1 MATIYASPADGYV
14 NASYSDW
21 ATARDATTGGGSN
34 NSVSGGSNAINGT
47 RDAARGGGYIY
58 RVSRVFMFFSTSV
71 ISSNVASAT
80 LKIYGYSQSSAD
92 VIAVKATS
100 DIGTITTADY
110 DAITGWSTGSADGSR
125 GGDNESNVTKYS
137 DELTSW
143 STSGISSNV
152 ASATLKIYGYGQN
165 SARVI
170 AVKSTSDIGT
180 VTTAD
185 YDAITGWSTGSA
197 DGSGG
202 GDNES
207 NVTKYSDELTSW
219 STSGYN
225 DFTLTGTALANMR
238 DDNYLYV
245 CIMETV
251 HDLRDIAPTGTS
263 RNGCYFAD
271 SSGTSKDPYIDY
283 TLAPTVTD
291 NAVFF
296 GCNF

>member
-1 MATIYASPADGYV
+1 MATIYAHTNDGYV
-14 NASYSDW
+14 NKQDAAW
-21 ATARDATTGGGSN
+21 VTARDATTGGGSN
-34 NSVSGGSNAINGT
+34 NSISYSSVAIQGQKA
-47 RDAARGGGYIY
+47 AARGGGYLY
-58 RVSRVFMFFSTSV
+58 RVSRVFMFF
-71 ISSNVASAT
+71 
-80 LKIYGYSQSSAD
+80 
-92 VIAVKATS
+92 
-100 DIGTITTADY
+100 
-110 DAITGWSTGSADGSR
+110 
-125 GGDNESNVTKYS
+125 
-137 DELTSW
+137 

-152 ASATLKIYGYGQN
+152 ASATLKIYGYYN
-165 SARVI
+165 TSADVI
-170 AVKSTSDIGT
+170 AVKSTSDIT
-180 VTTAD
+180 TITTAN

-219 STSGYN
+219 NASGYN

-251 HDLRDIAPTGTS
+251 HDLRDIEPTGAS
-263 RNGCYFAD
+263 SSGCYFTDNA
-271 SSGTSKDPYIDY
+271 GIIRDPYIDY
-283 TLAPTVTD
+283 TLEAAD

>member
-14 NASYSDW
+14 NASNSDW
-21 ATARDATTGGGSN
+21 ATARDATTGNGSAN
-34 NSVSGGSNAINGT
+34 NTSAASITMNGT
-47 RDAARGGGYIY
+47 RAASRGGGYIY
-58 RVSRVFMFFSTSV
+58 RVSRVFMFFSTSG

-100 DIGTITTADY
+100 DIGTI
-110 DAITGWSTGSADGSR
+110 
-125 GGDNESNVTKYS
+125 
-137 DELTSW
+137 
-143 STSGISSNV
+143 
-152 ASATLKIYGYGQN
+152 
-165 SARVI
+165 
-170 AVKSTSDIGT
+170 
-180 VTTAD
+180 TTAD

-238 DDNYLYV
+238 DDSYLYV

>member
-1 MATIYASPADGYV
+1 MATIYTTILDGYV
-14 NASYSDW
+14 YKQDSDW
-21 ATARDATTGGGSN
+21 VTARDATTGSSAYTSIGGS
-34 NSVSGGSNAINGT
+34 STAMQGT
-47 RDAARGGGYIY
+47 RAAARGGGYNY
-58 RVSRVFMFFSTSV
+58 RIARTFMVFH
-71 ISSNVASAT
+71 
-80 LKIYGYSQSSAD
+80 
-92 VIAVKATS
+92 
-100 DIGTITTADY
+100 TA
-110 DAITGWSTGSADGSR
+110 
-125 GGDNESNVTKYS
+125 
-137 DELTSW
+137 
-143 STSGISSNV
+143 GISSNV
-152 ASATLKIYGYGQN
+152 ASATLKIYGYYN
-165 SARVI
+165 TSADVI

-180 VTTAD
+180 ITTAD

-219 STSGYN
+219 SVSGYN

-251 HDLRDIAPTGTS
+251 HDLRDIAPTGTNA
-263 RNGCYFAD
+263 NGCYFAD
-271 SSGTSKDPYIDY
+271 NAGTSKDPYIDY
-283 TLAPTVTD
+283 TLESAD

>member
-1 MATIYASPADGYV
+1 MATIYASAADGYV
-14 NASYSDW
+14 NKSDSDW
-21 ATARDATTGGGSN
+21 ATARDATTGGGSDD
-34 NSVSGGSNAINGT
+34 SGSAASIVINAT
-47 RDAARGGGYIY
+47 RAATRGGGYEY
-58 RVSRVFMFFSTSV
+58 RVSRVFMFFSTSG

-100 DIGTITTADY
+100 DIGTITTAD
-110 DAITGWSTGSADGSR
+110 I
-125 GGDNESNVTKYS
+125 
-137 DELTSW
+137 
-143 STSGISSNV
+143 
-152 ASATLKIYGYGQN
+152 N
-165 SARVI
+165 S
-170 AVKSTSDIGT
+170 
-180 VTTAD
+180 
-185 YDAITGWSTGSA
+185 ITGWSTGSA

-263 RNGCYFAD
+263 SNGCYFANY
-271 SSGTSKDPYIDY
+271 SGTSRDPYIDY